1 MLTGE
6 CLLALQNR
14 RRAPPAA
21 ETKDSE
27 RPPKSMTLAP
37 FPLSFASCL
46 APPHRT
52 ESRRVLCCLLC
63 CAELR
68 STHCS
73 APSAA
78 AAAAVS
84 AASAA
89 AAAATDP
96 SPLLSS
102 SANVDNK
109 HSASKA
115 PVPDTALK
123 TPNWRGRSQ
132 RRANTTIPNPTP
144 AIGRWKTATKRT
156 TISSPVSVRS
166 RSSSRERTGR
176 TRSQSPAQS
185 VAARTNSKEERQKKC
200 MVLVLFDGHD
210 AQHSCMMWSVLLVVC
225 R

>member
-68 STHCS
+68 STHRS

-156 TISSPVSVRS
+156 TISSPLSALHHASDLDRPRVNARA
-166 RSSSRERTGR
+166 ERDLNRRRRVLQHALTPKKRGR
-176 TRSQSPAQS
+176 RR
-185 VAARTNSKEERQKKC
+185 VWCLCCLMVMMRTTH
-200 MVLVLFDGHD
+200 V
-210 AQHSCMMWSVLLVVC
+210 
-225 R
+225 